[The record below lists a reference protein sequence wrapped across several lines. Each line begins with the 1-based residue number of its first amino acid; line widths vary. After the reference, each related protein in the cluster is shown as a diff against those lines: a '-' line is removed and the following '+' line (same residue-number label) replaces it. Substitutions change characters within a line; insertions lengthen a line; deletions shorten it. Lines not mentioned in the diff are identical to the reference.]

1 VGAVSPVRILCADDN
16 EEILWALGA
25 HLARTKGFKV
35 VGSLSNATGLVVAV
49 KDTNADILVLDL
61 DMPGESPLQALREIT
76 RSGAATRTVVFS
88 GHVRGELVTQAM
100 DAGAWGYVSK
110 NDGEGSLVAAIR
122 AVMAGEIAWSPE
134 VQSVIAQR

>member
-1 VGAVSPVRILCADDN
+1 MSPVRILCADDN

-25 HLARTKGFKV
+25 HFARTKGFKV
-35 VGSLSNATGLVVAV
+35 VGSLSSAAGLVAAV
-49 KDTNADILVLDL
+49 KDTQPDILVLDL
-61 DMPGESPLQALREIT
+61 DMPGQSPLQALREIN

-88 GHVRGELVTQAM
+88 GHLRRELVIQAM

-110 NDGEGSLVAAIR
+110 NDGEESLVAAIR

-134 VQSVIAQR
+134 VKSAIAPW